1 MKFLRDTWII
11 FKRAMLLSLQNPA
24 WVIIG
29 LIQPILYIVLFGPLL
44 TQMANVPGFPPGNAW
59 NVFVPGILVQLG
71 VFGGAFVGFGI
82 ISEWRS
88 GVIDRMM
95 VTPASRS
102 ALIAGRVLRD
112 VIVLLVQSVVLI
124 AVAVGFGLDVPFSAL
139 VLALVLVTLLG
150 AAFSALS
157 YAAGLALKSEDAL
170 APLLNTLALPIVL
183 LSGILLPM
191 SMAPMWLQHVSDV
204 VPFKHMVDA
213 LRSIFQGQ
221 IWVENVGVG
230 FGLAFIFAIFS
241 LWLGAQVF
249 RNQTR

>member
-1 MKFLRDTWII
+1 MLHDTWVI
-11 FKRAMLLSLQNPA
+11 FKRAMLVSLQNPA

-29 LIQPILYIVLFGPLL
+29 LIQPVLYIVLFGPLL
-44 TQMANVPGFPPGNAW
+44 TQMANVPGFPSGNAW

-71 VFGGAFVGFGI
+71 IFGGAFVGFGI

-88 GVIDRMM
+88 GVIDRML
-95 VTPASRS
+95 VTPAARAS
-102 ALIAGRVLRD
+102 LIAGRVLRD
-112 VIVLLVQSVVLI
+112 VVVLLVQTVVLL
-124 AVAVGFGLDVPFSAL
+124 AVAMAFGLRVPPMAL
-139 VLALVLVTLLG
+139 ILALVLVTVLG

-191 SMAPMWLQHVSDV
+191 SMAPGWLQRVSDI

-213 LRSIFQGQ
+213 LRSVFQGQ
-221 IWVENVGVG
+221 VWVGSVGIG
-230 FGLAFIFAIFS
+230 FALAFAFAIGS
-241 LWLGAQVF
+241 LWLGARVF
-249 RNQTR
+249 ASQTR